1 MRRAFGPSESHA
13 FFLSQS
19 AILYRR
25 VSVFFIW
32 IRSRL
37 DVLVFRPSVLLT
49 FVSSLTL
56 WSGVVILS
64 LHFFF
69 NFTFVVFLSSIC
81 SFTLNLETLL
91 RLHLKVI
98 QVFLVWVTAVR
109 SIHYFKKNTFR
120 SPLELYF
127 SIICS
132 VSHLILLI
140 SFHIIFSTTF
150 IFILFCACVFLIHLS
165 TLLSAVINNFDNFL
179 FLCFYL
185 SLLTYFH
192 SSSTCMSL

>member
-120 SPLELYF
+120 ITSWIIFQYHLF
-127 SIICS
+127 SISPHSFDFISYHFFYNFHFHPILCVCIFNTPFNTSFCS
-132 VSHLILLI
+132 
-140 SFHIIFSTTF
+140 
-150 IFILFCACVFLIHLS
+150 
-165 TLLSAVINNFDNFL
+165 NK
-179 FLCFYL
+179 
-185 SLLTYFH
+185 
-192 SSSTCMSL
+192 

>member
-69 NFTFVVFLSSIC
+69 NFTFVVFLSSIR

-120 SPLELYF
+120 ITSWIIFQNHLF
-127 SIICS
+127 SISPHSFDFISYHFFYNFHFHPILCVCIFNTPFNTSFCS
-132 VSHLILLI
+132 
-140 SFHIIFSTTF
+140 
-150 IFILFCACVFLIHLS
+150 
-165 TLLSAVINNFDNFL
+165 NK
-179 FLCFYL
+179 
-185 SLLTYFH
+185 
-192 SSSTCMSL
+192 